1 MGRAGL
7 SWSTTELAARAG
19 VGANTVNRFEAG
31 QDARMSSVAKMRAA
45 FEAAGVV
52 FLAEDGEGTGVR
64 LRKGMEPQP
73 VAAAS
78 SAEIKSGA
86 DAARGHAS
94 GVLDRAMDEIDA
106 TGEEKAERVERLT
119 AVPEVVKVARRKS
132 KEASR

>member
-7 SWSTTELAARAG
+7 SWSTTELAAKAG
-19 VGANTVNRFEAG
+19 VGSNTVNRFEAG
-31 QDARMSSVAKMRAA
+31 QDARISSVEKMRAA
-45 FEAAGVV
+45 LEAAGVV
-52 FLAEDGEGTGVR
+52 FLAENGEGAGVR
-64 LRKGMEPQP
+64 LRKSRVPPP

-78 SAEIKSGA
+78 PAEIKSGA
-86 DAARGHAS
+86 ETARGHAT

-119 AVPEVVKVARRKS
+119 AVPEVVKTARRKS